1 MQIQKLSGVII
12 IIMVV
17 VMMFGYMNYNN
28 KLSDANKKIKTLE
41 KNEIVTQNTDENIA
55 NTNNRVSNKESE
67 DKIEILNSFNDE
79 LVSNLYDNED
89 INKKN
94 KYLSN
99 ISNNEALDYF
109 KKYKFIISEDEYKAT
124 KNKIKE
130 AYVLSKSG
138 VTDEEKLSAMQN
150 NDTSKPEDDS
160 SEKITTSDI
169 NFYTTQ
175 LAENEYEGLTLFKV
189 TVEESDLKID
199 TLYIMKAKYLV
210 DGENVRLD
218 DVVSISPLTEE
229 KNKELFDSI
238 TE

>member
-12 IIMVV
+12 IIMAV

-150 NDTSKPEDDS
+150 NDTSKPENDN

-189 TVEESDLKID
+189 TVEESDLKTD

-210 DGENVRLD
+210 DGGNVRLD

>member
-12 IIMVV
+12 IIMAV
-17 VMMFGYMNYNN
+17 VMMLGYMNYNN

>member
-12 IIMVV
+12 IIMAV

>member
-12 IIMVV
+12 IIMAV

-41 KNEIVTQNTDENIA
+41 KNEIVTQNTDKNIS

-150 NDTSKPEDDS
+150 IDTSKPEVDN

-189 TVEESDLKID
+189 TVEESDLKTD